1 MKNKLLIFAW
11 VFVGILGAGMAQEKN
26 VRKAKN
32 LLNRPDPVAAAA
44 LIDEAVQ
51 NPETSASFDAW
62 WTRGRV
68 YIAIAQNPLFARS
81 FTNPSDVA
89 KESLEKAMQLD
100 PGKALMMRHDLDVL
114 ANVILDE
121 GVTFYEEKDYAG
133 ALAKFE
139 TSFQVGQMNGSY
151 DTLTAY
157 YAGLS
162 AFNAADMTAAI
173 KHFKSLVD
181 VQWKDPKAA
190 SFLAESYFLNGQQDE
205 AMATMDE
212 ALTVFPDDKD
222 TYVCAASI
230 YLRSGNNEKSANVMN
245 AALIKWGDE
254 PTFQRFLGISYQ
266 NEGKEAEA
274 EAAFMKALELK
285 PDFLEVF
292 IDLGSLYV
300 SKGNRL
306 NTEANEVPYEE
317 TEKYEDLMAQAKE
330 AYYQAVPYL
339 EKILEVDPNNLSAMQ
354 PLRDIYAKVGDVAKA
369 KELKAKIDELT
380 GEGTGAAE

>member
-62 WTRGRV
+62 LTRGRV

-81 FTNPSDVA
+81 FTNPADVA

-100 PGKALMMRHDLDVL
+100 PGKALMMRQDLTNL
-114 ANVILDE
+114 ANLFLNE
-121 GVTFYEEKDYAG
+121 GAMAYEGKDFTGAVAEFEK
-133 ALAKFE
+133 
-139 TSFQVGQMNGSY
+139 SFQVGQLNGVY
-151 DTLTAY
+151 DTIAVFN
-157 YAGLS
+157 AALS
-162 AFNAADMTAAI
+162 AFNGNDMNTAI
-173 KHFKSLVD
+173 KYFKSLVD
-181 VQWKDPKAA
+181 VQWKDSKAA
-190 SFLAESYFLNGQQDE
+190 SFLAESYFQNGQQDE

-222 TYVCAASI
+222 TYVNAASI

-245 AALIKWGDE
+245 AALIKWGDD

-306 NTEANEVPYEE
+306 NTEANELPFEE
-317 TEKYEDLMAQAKE
+317 TEKYEALMAQAKE
-330 AYYQAVPYL
+330 AFSQAVPYL

-354 PLRDIYAKVGDVAKA
+354 LLRELYVRVGDMEKA
-369 KELKAKIDELT
+369 NALKAKIDEVS
-380 GEGTGAAE
+380 GTAE

>member
-62 WTRGRV
+62 LTRGRV

-354 PLRDIYAKVGDVAKA
+354 PLRDIYVKVGDMAKA